1 MKVWR
6 KIFIV
11 KVKFSLGKSAEK
23 QANDER
29 EKYLQMYN
37 HTNERFLAFEHK
49 QLDQIRRIL
58 NNILTSDQHET
69 LSGKNKIFFISSFL
83 L

>member
-1 MKVWR
+1 
-6 KIFIV
+6 
-11 KVKFSLGKSAEK
+11 
-23 QANDER
+23 
-29 EKYLQMYN
+29 MYN